1 MNYRKLRKLLS
12 SPREFFIDALN
23 NKIYGGTRP
32 ANKRNPTQNKKTP
45 LLYDIHCGEAAT
57 QKINKDSKNYL
68 FTPWITEHT
77 DVLFNTLNNNP
88 DYSIVSLNIFPR
100 IKNPAVRREVN
111 GFAREF
117 PVEYRKTLI
126 HCIAPLANKIDGF
139 LFSFDWSPA
148 MRILANVCEELE
160 IPRIL
165 IPHES
170 IFMDRDKYYVDIVG
184 GSSLPIAD
192 VVLGWGNLQKEI
204 FLERGYPAERFHI
217 VGSPKLDKYFPY
229 SPLMNKSK
237 FYRIFGLDE
246 SKKTILFAAQPLD
259 SQTQSTSDAREIQN
273 EILLELIEY
282 VSKNDIQII
291 IRMPPSSDKVIDEK
305 VLSSASQS
313 RNIVIDEASCYIT
326 PPEEAIFHCDIIA
339 SINSTMLLEGAI
351 AGKHCLSINYL
362 KFISPYEDLGIHV
375 AKNKKETYEALDGIL
390 SSETSNACKI
400 TENDKVAIATQYGYG
415 AFDGQ
420 AVSRIENFLS
430 SFDKENHIST
440 QGINSTI
447 NRVFN
452 NQKVDVVGIPSNNT
466 VLSSGTQK
474 HLKEL
479 INTRKLI
486 STWENKCAYNQV
498 GSVELFL
505 QWGITETTSKNRQK
519 LHASNL
525 SRPVIIIE
533 DGFIRSV
540 DIGLS
545 GTAGLSIIIDDT
557 TAYYDSTKIS
567 RLSRIIEENK
577 DISTEQIYRAKKAI
591 NKIVEN
597 KVSKYNHAPCLP
609 VKIGTEGKKKVLLI
623 DQRFGDQSVT
633 SGLADEFTFE
643 KMLNDAIA
651 NHPDCDIIIK
661 QHPDAIKGGK
671 SSYYSD
677 ERLAF
682 TKYVDN
688 VYTVN
693 FDINPYC
700 LLDLVEEVYVV
711 TSGMGFEAL
720 MAGKKVHCYGMPFYA
735 GWGLTEDQIQLP
747 SRTRKRS
754 LEELFYFSY
763 IEASRYFDPDLD
775 KQVQVEEIVDYI
787 VKHRKW

>member
-12 SPREFFIDALN
+12 SPREFFIDAIN
-23 NKIYGGTRP
+23 NKINGGVKPSSKRIITP
-32 ANKRNPTQNKKTP
+32 AKTSLP
-45 LLYDIHCGEAAT
+45 SYDLHCG
-57 QKINKDSKNYL
+57 QKTYKTIYSNSKNYL
-68 FTPWITEHT
+68 YFPWISEHT
-77 DVLFNTLNNNP
+77 DTLFNTLNNSDN
-88 DYSIVSLNIFPR
+88 YSITPLNIFTEV
-100 IKNPAVRREVN
+100 KDQNVRKEIN
-111 GFAREF
+111 NFAREF
-117 PVEYRKTLI
+117 PDRYRKI
-126 HCIAPLANKIDGF
+126 IVHCLAPISNKIDGF
-139 LFSFDWSPA
+139 LFSFDWSPT

-170 IFMDRDKYYVDIVG
+170 IFLDREKYYVDMIG

-192 VVLGWGNLQKEI
+192 VVLGWGDLQKEV
-204 FLERGYPAERFHI
+204 FLERGYPADRFHI
-217 VGSPKLDKYFPY
+217 VGSPKLDKYISY
-229 SPLMNKSK
+229 TPLMTKSN
-237 FYRIFGLDE
+237 FHRICGLDI
-246 SKKTILFAAQPLD
+246 SKKTILFATQPLD
-259 SQTQSTSDAREIQN
+259 SQTQSTHDARESQN
-273 EILLELIEY
+273 KILFDLIEY
-282 VSKNDIQII
+282 VNEHNLQLI
-291 IRMPPSSDKVIDEK
+291 IRTPPSNDKVLNEQI
-305 VLSSASQS
+305 VTITGQC
-313 RNIVIDEASCYIT
+313 RNIVIDEASCYIS
-326 PPEEAIFHCDIIA
+326 PPEETIFHCDIIV

-362 KFISPYEDLGIHV
+362 KFTSSFGSFGIHV
-375 AKNKKETYEALDGIL
+375 AKNKKETYEALDSIL
-390 SSETSNACKI
+390 SSEISNTCKI
-400 TENDKVAIATQYGYG
+400 TENDKTTIATLYGCG
-415 AFDGQ
+415 TFDGQ

-430 SFDKENHIST
+430 SFDKQKHIST

-452 NQKVDVVGIPSNNT
+452 NEKVDVVGIPSNNT

-479 INTRKLI
+479 INSRKLI

-498 GSVELFL
+498 YSVELFL
-505 QWGITETTSKNRQK
+505 QWGITESTSKNRQK

-557 TAYYDSTKIS
+557 TAYYDATKVS
-567 RLSRIIEENK
+567 HLSSVINGRKELSK
-577 DISTEQIYRAKKAI
+577 EQIDRSRNAI
-591 NKIVEN
+591 NKIVKN

-609 VKIGTEGKKKVLLI
+609 VKIGTDGKKKVLLI

-682 TKYVDN
+682 TKYVGN

-735 GWGLTEDQIQLP
+735 GWGVTEDQIQLP

-775 KQVQVEEIVDYI
+775 KQVQVEEIADYI
-787 VKHRKW
+787 IKHRKW